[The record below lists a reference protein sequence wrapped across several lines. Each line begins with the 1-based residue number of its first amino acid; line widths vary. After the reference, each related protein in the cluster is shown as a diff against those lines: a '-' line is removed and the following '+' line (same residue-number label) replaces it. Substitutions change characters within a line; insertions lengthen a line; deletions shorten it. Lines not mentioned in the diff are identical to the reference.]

1 MSKGSGKLNIIMSFS
16 RFFVLVPVLAIL
28 LVPAVSAQT
37 STSSNPNPVLLKTLQ
52 QELDRA
58 MTSLSKA
65 DPPPYFISY
74 SVDED
79 FGVAIVASNGA
90 IVGNIGRH
98 ERNAD
103 ISVRVGNRE
112 LDNTHGENRF
122 HAISTTSLPLD
133 DKPDAIARVLWVN
146 TDRMYKKASQTFL
159 EVKTNTKVRAEE
171 EDSSPDFS
179 VEKPNVS
186 IGNATFLPKFDQ
198 KQWEDRIR
206 RYSAIFNKY
215 PEIETSTVML
225 LVENPTEYFVS
236 TDGARIVTSKPLIRV
251 LALGSSRAA
260 DGMELARSETFD
272 ASSFDKLASEDVITA
287 KIAKIAEDLKKLK
300 TAPVV
305 EPYSGPALLSGRAA
319 AVFFHEVVGHRLEG
333 QRQRGENE
341 GQTFTKMINQQ
352 VLPPFLSVEDDP
364 TAGTLEGIEL
374 SGHYAFDDEGQKSER
389 VELIS
394 KGILKQFLMSRM
406 PVKGFLHSNGHGRAQ
421 DGLMPVGRQGN
432 LIVRSS
438 KAVPDSELRARFIQE
453 IKKSGKTY
461 GLYFEDIAG
470 GFTLTLRN
478 MPQAFQIRPL
488 MVWKV
493 YPDGRPDEL
502 VRGVDIIGTP
512 LAALNRIVLTGEK
525 IDVFNGECGAESGS
539 IPVSAAAPAMLFS
552 EIEVQKVAQGHDRP
566 PVLPPP
572 GFDKVQTARQE
583 AR

>member
-1 MSKGSGKLNIIMSFS
+1 MS
-16 RFFVLVPVLAIL
+16 A
-28 LVPAVSAQT
+28 
-37 STSSNPNPVLLKTLQ
+37 
-52 QELDRA
+52 
-58 MTSLSKA
+58 LSKA

-74 SVDED
+74 SVDEE
-79 FGVAIVASNGA
+79 FGTVIVGSSGAIVAS
-90 IVGNIGRH
+90 IGRH

-103 ISVRVGNRE
+103 ISVRVGDRE

-122 HAISTTSLPLD
+122 HAITTTALPLD
-133 DKPDAIARVLWVN
+133 DKPDAIARVLWLN
-146 TDRMYKKASQTFL
+146 TDHMYKKAAQTFV

-171 EDSSPDFS
+171 DDASPDFS
-179 VEKPNVS
+179 VEKPQVS
-186 IGNATFLPKFDQ
+186 IGNATLPPKFDQ
-198 KQWEDRIR
+198 KEWEEKIR
-206 RYSAIFNKY
+206 RYSGIFGRF
-215 PEIETSTVML
+215 PEIENSTVML
-225 LVENPTEYFVS
+225 LVDNPSQYFVS
-236 TDGARIVTSKPLIRV
+236 SEGTRIVTSKPLIRI
-251 LALGSSRAA
+251 LAMGSSRAA

-272 ASSFDKLASEDVITA
+272 ASSFDKLPTEQIITA
-287 KIAKIAEDLKKLK
+287 KIEKIAQDLHKLK

-341 GQTFTKMINQQ
+341 GQTFTKMVNQA

-364 TAGTLEGIEL
+364 TLASLEGIEL
-374 SGHYAFDDEGQKSER
+374 SGRYAYDDEGQKSTR
-389 VELIS
+389 VELIAN
-394 KGILKQFLMSRM
+394 GILKQFLMSRM

-438 KAVPDSELRARFIQE
+438 RTIPDSELRAKLIEQ
-453 IKKSGKTY
+453 IKKQKKAY

-478 MPQAFQIRPL
+478 MPQAFQIMPL

-512 LAALNRIVLTGEK
+512 LAALHRIILTGQK
-525 IDVFNGECGAESGS
+525 MDVFNGECGAESGS
-539 IPVSAAAPAMLFS
+539 IPVSAAAPAILFS

-572 GFDKVQTARQE
+572 AFESMQAAKREVR
-583 AR
+583 